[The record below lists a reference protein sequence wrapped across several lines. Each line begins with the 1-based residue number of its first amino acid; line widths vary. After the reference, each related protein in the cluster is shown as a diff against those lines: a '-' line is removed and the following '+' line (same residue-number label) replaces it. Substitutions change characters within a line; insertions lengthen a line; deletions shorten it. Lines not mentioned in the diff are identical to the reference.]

1 MLAMLVVVLG
11 VTITIILHFTTGTPI
26 TTMVGILSGA
36 VTNTP
41 GLGAAQQANS
51 DLNGID
57 APEIALGYAVSYPLG
72 VVGIILSLLALKYL
86 LRINTAQEEK
96 EAEVGLG
103 HLQELTVRPIS
114 IEVRNESVD
123 GIRIKELRPLLNRKF
138 VISRI
143 KHREGGE
150 TELVNSE
157 TILHVGDI
165 ILVISTPIDVEAI
178 TIFFGKE
185 IKMEWEQLN
194 KELIS
199 RRILI
204 TKPELNGKTLSQLK
218 I

>member
-1 MLAMLVVVLG
+1 M
-11 VTITIILHFTTGTPI
+11 
-26 TTMVGILSGA
+26 
-36 VTNTP
+36 
-41 GLGAAQQANS
+41 
-51 DLNGID
+51 
-57 APEIALGYAVSYPLG
+57 
-72 VVGIILSLLALKYL
+72 
-86 LRINTAQEEK
+86 
-96 EAEVGLG
+96 G
-103 HLQELTVRPIS
+103 HLQELTVRPVS

-123 GIRIKELRPLLNRKF
+123 GIKIKELRPLLNRKF

-150 TELVNSE
+150 TELVDSE
-157 TILHVGDI
+157 TVIHVGDI

-194 KELIS
+194 KQLIS

-218 I
+218 IRNNFGAALPASTVREWTWLPARSCSCKWATVSPSLVPSLPLLMPRKYWVTQ

>member
-1 MLAMLVVVLG
+1 MSKGNYNLWRLM
-11 VTITIILHFTTGTPI
+11 
-26 TTMVGILSGA
+26 
-36 VTNTP
+36 
-41 GLGAAQQANS
+41 
-51 DLNGID
+51 ID
-57 APEIALGYAVSYPLG
+57 KAYQNRGYG
-72 VVGIILSLLALKYL
+72 
-86 LRINTAQEEK
+86 K

-103 HLQELTVRPIS
+103 HLQELTVLPIS

-218 I
+218 IRTPVSKNRGSIANETVDDDRISRGRRIDQSL